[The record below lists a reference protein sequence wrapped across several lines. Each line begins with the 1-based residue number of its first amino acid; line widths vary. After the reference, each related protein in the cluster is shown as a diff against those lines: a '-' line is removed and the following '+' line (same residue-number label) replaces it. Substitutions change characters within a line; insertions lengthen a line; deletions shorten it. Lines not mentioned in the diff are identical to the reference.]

1 MIVDKVRP
9 TDEMIE
15 KAWDVNPDG
24 GGIAYREGEGA
35 NKVVVWKKGLDL
47 EELRELIKNTPMPYI
62 AHFRRE
68 SQGGKLAKLTH
79 PFPVDH
85 NASLAL
91 TGKTKGHVLFH
102 NGNWVGWQYKCET
115 AAINSGIPLPAGK
128 WSDTRALAWL
138 CSVIGHGYFEFQ
150 EDQKGVIFGPNDYDI
165 FTGKDGWKK
174 VNDTVWCSND
184 RFMTKSSPVVV
195 HNADHS
201 NHGTAW
207 MTKYCKFGNCTRED
221 IDYARYCPL
230 HKDGVD
236 QRFVNKG
243 TGGSQ
248 ENSPSPFPKL
258 SEGQIISLELA
269 EKLFETKTKSGK
281 RLISRKLIRKIRG
294 LHAQAEF
301 TTTQEGKK
309 ARKKLEDLSLSL
321 TSGGRV
327 H

>member
-1 MIVDKVRP
+1 MCVIMIVDKNRP
-9 TDEMIE
+9 TLEMIE

-24 GGIAYREGEGA
+24 GGIAYREGTGA

-47 EELRELIKNTPMPYI
+47 EAMKKLIMELPFPFI

-85 NASLAL
+85 KASLAL
-91 TGKTKGHVLFH
+91 EGKTKDHVLFH
-102 NGNWVGWQYKCET
+102 NGDWKGWAYKCEQ
-115 AAINSGIPLPAGK
+115 AALTSGVPLPTGK

-174 VNDTVWCSND
+174 VNDSVWCSND
-184 RFMTKSSPVVV
+184 RFMTKG
-195 HNADHS
+195 NTQQT
-201 NHGTAW
+201 GTQTDWIAS
-207 MTKYCKFGNCTRED
+207 YCKFGNCTRKD
-221 IDYARYCPL
+221 IDDKRYCPQ
-230 HKDGVD
+230 HKDGID
-236 QRFVNKG
+236 QRYANKG

-248 ENSPSPFPKL
+248 GDSPSPFPKL
-258 SEGQIISLELA
+258 SEGQIISLEVA
-269 EKLFETKTKSGK
+269 NELFERKNTQGK
-281 RLISRKLIRKIRG
+281 RLISRKMIRKIRS

-301 TTTQEGKK
+301 INTDRGKK
-309 ARKKLEDLSLSL
+309 ARKKLEQVSQSL
-321 TSGGRV
+321 TTGGRV